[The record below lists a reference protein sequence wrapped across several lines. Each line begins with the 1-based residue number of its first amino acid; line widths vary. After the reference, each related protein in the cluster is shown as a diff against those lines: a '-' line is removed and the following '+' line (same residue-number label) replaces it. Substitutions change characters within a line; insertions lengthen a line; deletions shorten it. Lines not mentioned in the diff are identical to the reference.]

1 MEEYKCEKCLKIFK
15 QKNDL
20 FRHQK
25 RKFPCEIKREI
36 IVVEEDETFFQCE
49 FCKKKYMTKSGVR
62 KHTVSCVEK
71 KIVDRVNEQTKNNII
86 NGNNNNINCNNTT
99 NITNNIINN
108 VVVAVDYSK
117 ENLADVDLMKIL
129 KHHEEVLVK
138 FLYDLHCSDEKP
150 EYYNV
155 GVKNMNRYQAYVK
168 QNGLWVERNKKEVMK
183 ELLTKISTYISD
195 EHLKES
201 IRIGLN
207 KADVLYSNALK
218 EIKNTDPTEAIYEKT
233 KMNKMYSDFEY
244 VLFNNKDKIF
254 SGQKQVIQR
263 KYNYQMKERPEVK
276 NLFIENEKN

>member
-1 MEEYKCEKCLKIFK
+1 MYQTTIK
-15 QKNDL
+15 KN
-20 FRHQK
+20 R
-25 RKFPCEIKREI
+25 
-36 IVVEEDETFFQCE
+36 
-49 FCKKKYMTKSGVR
+49 
-62 KHTVSCVEK
+62 
-71 KIVDRVNEQTKNNII
+71 
-86 NGNNNNINCNNTT
+86 
-99 NITNNIINN
+99 
-108 VVVAVDYSK
+108 
-117 ENLADVDLMKIL
+117 
-129 KHHEEVLVK
+129 
-138 FLYDLHCSDEKP
+138 SDEKP

-218 EIKNTDPTEAIYEKT
+218 EIKHTDPTEAIYEKT